1 MGEEEVKV
9 LGVWGSPFS
18 KRVEIALKL
27 KGIPYDY
34 TEEEDLHG
42 HKSVLLLK
50 SNPVHKKIP
59 VFFHAGKPIAESLVI
74 VEYIDE
80 TWKANPIL
88 PHDPYQRALARFWAK
103 FIDEKCMSALWKVY
117 QGDDKAVKEAHDC
130 LEILENELEGK
141 KLFGGETIGLADIAA
156 DFIGYWMELVQEA
169 GALKLLT
176 NEKYPKLCKW
186 SEEFVS
192 IVKEYLP
199 HRDKLLAYLK
209 ARFVPAH
216 ASK

>member
-9 LGVWGSPFS
+9 LGVWGSPYS

-42 HKSVLLLK
+42 HKSELLLK

-59 VFFHAGKPIAESLVI
+59 VFFHAGKPITESLVI

-103 FIDEKCMSALWKVY
+103 FIDEKCMPAIWKAY

-141 KLFGGETIGLADIAA
+141 RLFGGETIGLADIAA
-156 DFIGYWMELVQEA
+156 DFIGDWMELVQEA
-169 GALKLLT
+169 GAVKLLT

-192 IVKEYLP
+192 IVKEYLLP
-199 HRDKLLAYLK
+199 RDKILAYLK
-209 ARFVPAH
+209 ARFESAQ

>member
-18 KRVEIALKL
+18 TRVEIALKL
-27 KGIPYDY
+27 KGIPYDSI
-34 TEEEDLHG
+34 EEEDLHG
-42 HKSVLLLK
+42 NKSELLLK

-74 VEYIDE
+74 IEYIDE

-103 FIDEKCMSALWKVY
+103 FVDEQCMPAIGKVFY
-117 QGDDKAVKEAHDC
+117 GDDKAVKEAHDC
-130 LEILENELEGK
+130 LKILENELEGK
-141 KLFGGETIGLADIAA
+141 RLFGGETIGLVDIAA
-156 DFIGYWMELVQEA
+156 SFIGYWMGLLQEV
-169 GALKLLT
+169 GAVKLLT

-199 HRDKLLAYLK
+199 PRDRLLPHIK
-209 ARFVPAH
+209 ARFEAIH

>member
-27 KGIPYDY
+27 KGIPYDFI
-34 TEEEDLHG
+34 EEEDLHG
-42 HKSVLLLK
+42 NKSELLLK

-74 VEYIDE
+74 LEYVDE
-80 TWKANPIL
+80 TWKTNPIL
-88 PHDPYQRALARFWAK
+88 PQDPYQRAMARFWAK
-103 FIDEKCMSALWKVY
+103 FIDEKCIPTILKAYL
-117 QGDDKAVKEAHDC
+117 GDGKAVKEAHDC

-141 KLFGGETIGLADIAA
+141 RLFGGETIGLVDIAA
-156 DFIGYWMELVQEA
+156 DFIGFWMELAQEA
-169 GALKLLT
+169 GAVKLLT

-186 SEEFVS
+186 SEEFLS

-199 HRDKLLAYLK
+199 PRDKLLAYLK
-209 ARFVPAH
+209 ARFESAQ